1 MSTYTRLHKVNFDGA
16 MFGESDEAGIG
27 VVIRNSNDE
36 VRAALSEKIKKPPTV
51 EILELLAAK

>member
-1 MSTYTRLHKVNFDGA
+1 

-27 VVIRNSNDE
+27 VVIRNSNGE
-36 VRAALSEKIKKPPTV
+36 VRAALSEKIKKPLTV